1 MKSRS
6 PVVGVLALQG
16 DYQRHQEVLGK
27 INIAAPAVRTADDFS
42 KIDRLLIPGGESSVI
57 VLLLKKFGM
66 EEAFISFIES
76 RPVWGTCAGMILLS
90 KNVNDGS
97 IKPYGVIDIA
107 VDRNGYGRQ
116 VFSTVLSTE
125 IDLDGDRKDIDLV
138 FIRAPRVTE
147 TGKGVTP
154 LVFRQDE
161 PVMLKQGNV
170 LVSAFHPELSGSTV
184 LHDYFARKFFYE

>member
-1 MKSRS
+1 MKSRT

-16 DYQRHQEVLGK
+16 DYQQHQRVLGK
-27 INIAAPAVRTADDFS
+27 INIPAPVVRVADDFS

-57 VLLLKKFGM
+57 VLLLKKFNM
-66 EEAFISFIES
+66 EEAFISFVKT

-97 IKPYGVIDIA
+97 LEPYGVIDIS

-116 VFSTVLSTE
+116 VYSKVLSSE
-125 IDLDGDRKDIDLV
+125 VNIDGNREELDLV

-154 LVFRQDE
+154 LIFCQDD
-161 PVMLKQGNV
+161 PVMLQQGHV
-170 LVSAFHPELSGSTV
+170 LVSSFHPELTGSTV
-184 LHDYFARKFFYE
+184 LHEYFARKFFYE